1 MKRED
6 VYKLI
11 DGERYYQDTQPLRPE
26 GDAVTPVANWILYI
40 QQHLGRAS
48 DQIYWLDEAAA
59 LEDIRKI
66 AALAVAC
73 MEYNDTKARK
83 GKVKE

>member
-11 DGERYYQDTQPLRPE
+11 DGERDDQDSQPPRPE
-26 GDAVTPVANWILYI
+26 VDKITPVANWVLYI
-40 QQHLGRAS
+40 RQHLGRAA
-48 DQIYWLDEAAA
+48 DQIYWLDEEAA
-59 LEDIRKI
+59 LQEMRKI

-83 GKVKE
+83 G

>member
-11 DGERYYQDTQPLRPE
+11 DGERDYQDSQPPRPE
-26 GDAVTPVANWILYI
+26 GDKITPVANWVLYI
-40 QQHLGRAS
+40 RQHLGRAA
-48 DQIYWLDEAAA
+48 DQIYWLDEEAA
-59 LEDIRKI
+59 LQEMRKI

-83 GKVKE
+83 G